1 MSLRAIARKA
11 GLGPVAYHLFHRPW
25 SKLRDCIREG
35 GPLMQRRTERGRREM
50 ERAAAHLP
58 PLAPADI
65 THAPLEL
72 HLLTG
77 RRFWYQSAFCLW
89 SFAQHARRKIAPVV
103 YDDGTLAEEQRAAL
117 AGIFPL
123 ARFVPLG
130 ETLLRLDEHLPAARF
145 PVLRERWQH
154 YPNIRKLTDIHT
166 GSSGWKLV
174 IDSDLLFFRRPSL
187 LIKWLDKPG
196 RPLHAVDIEN
206 SYGYSRPL
214 LEALAGAPLADL
226 VNVGLCGLNS
236 SELDWEKLEHWCR
249 ALMEQEGAS
258 YYLEQALV
266 AMLVAGRECTIAPAA
281 SYVTLPRPPEA
292 LACDAVMHH
301 YVAESKRW
309 YFQHNWFHVMTA
321 AQKLA

>member
-1 MSLRAIARKA
+1 MSLKQTAQRL
-11 GLGPVAYHLFHRPW
+11 GLGRLALALWHQPVGR
-25 SKLRDCIREG
+25 LRNCLREG
-35 GPLMQRRTERGRREM
+35 GPLQQRRTERGRREM
-50 ERAAAHLP
+50 ELAATRLP
-58 PLAPADI
+58 ALTPADA

-89 SFAQHARRKIAPVV
+89 SFALHAQRRIAPLV
-103 YDDGTLAEEQRAAL
+103 YDDGTLAEEQRAIL
-117 AGIFPL
+117 AAIFPL
-123 ARFVPLG
+123 ARFVPRG

-166 GSSGWKLV
+166 GSTGWKLV

-187 LIKWLDKPG
+187 LIKWLDKPA

-214 LEALAGAPLADL
+214 LESLAGAPLADF

-249 ALMEQEGAS
+249 VLLEKEGAS

-266 AMLVAGRECTIAPAA
+266 AMLVASRECTVAPAA

-309 YFQHNWFHVMTA
+309 YFQSNWFRVLA
-321 AQKLA
+321 AAS